1 MNLRKLTSA
10 TAALMLPGLAIHAHA
25 ESLTTDPIR
34 ITGVSRAGADLQLS
48 WKGGR
53 PTYQLQT
60 RAGLEAPWENLGQ
73 PTAATNA
80 TITLDTAHALFR
92 VVADYTARFEVIF
105 DATWTAQTHP
115 GAWPPGAHWSGPVG
129 GVHNDRVHFW
139 ADGETASEGIRI
151 MAELGGQSALLR
163 EVQAAITNGN
173 AGFTLSAGGLSS
185 PGQRVIPFPQ
195 ATTREFPLLTLV
207 SMIAPSPDWF
217 AGVAGLP
224 LMGADG
230 EWIAEQTVTL
240 YGHDAGTDSGVNF
253 TSADQ
258 VTVPRGVVT
267 QFTGYPALIAG
278 QIVPFGTLTVRRTD

>member
-1 MNLRKLTSA
+1 MNIHRLTHS
-10 TAALMLPGLAIHAHA
+10 TAALLILGFARHGLAGTVSTAP
-25 ESLTTDPIR
+25 LQ
-34 ITGVSRAGADLQLS
+34 ITGARLAGGNLLLS
-48 WKGGR
+48 WEGGR

-60 RAGLEAPWENLGQ
+60 RASLDAPWQNLGQ
-73 PTAATNA
+73 PTSATNA
-80 TITLDTAHALFR
+80 TVALDAAHALYR
-92 VVADYTARFEVIF
+92 VAADYTARFEMVF
-105 DATWTAQTHP
+105 DATWSQQTHP
-115 GAWPPGAHWSGPVG
+115 GAWPAGAHWSGPVG

-139 ADGETASEGIRI
+139 ADGEIASEGIRT
-151 MAELGGQSALLR
+151 MAELGGQSVLLR
-163 EVQAAITNGN
+163 EVQDAITQGT

-195 ATTREFPLLTLV
+195 ATTRDFPLLTLC

-240 YGHDAGTDSGVNF
+240 YGQDAGTDSGANF

-267 QFTGYPALIAG
+267 QFTGYPALIDG